1 MYNDVFIKIF
11 VALFGC
17 KPEVPDNFRAARL
30 LYARLRSMTTRI
42 GDGEFDAMVS
52 RLRIEI
58 RLAWATVAEMYEEVA
73 SGGALEGDMV
83 IQRLHPKPEQ
93 CFLKYDHTVPYREQ
107 ELTIWSAELR
117 ALIEA
122 MHAALA
128 KFEPYASGGDHR
140 EFPEL
145 FRSAWGDLL
154 RSFGLNPTPRYSP
167 KPVYPKIITRKLH
180 GRALLLTR
188 DVLWWHNAPHEAE
201 RRLRDFRNP
210 YALANKLFREE
221 GKRRAKAKAKA
232 EARAAAERRGEVYTS
247 HSSSEDEGGSV
258 PTFAEAMGVR
268 AVCVPLLVSV
278 CASLKPCAVAALPC
292 ELFRGPSA
300 HKPEEFQRPRV
311 RGAIRPGAWHV
322 TLSRACVAPSLHY
335 PMGMQKPPD
344 DRAQL
349 LRWITLNVFVCH
361 HVRTRKPQYHTTAVG
376 AARNTERL
384 RAQPGR
390 RRPKEKGTPS
400 RACRSLGFA
409 APWEASRASCV
420 LLQLDSPRHTRA
432 WRFCITILP
441 PSSGLVRPFSLLAL
455 RRCRVSCTCACCAD
469 FGSCV
474 RLKRAWLCDSRG
486 TPFVGRL
493 YNGPLRPTLAGA
505 IDVDPACNGRFAE
518 TEGGAGESDQASDA
532 ASDAASDSPGEGA
545 GALSPESS
553 APSSRAA
560 SPSAAGSAGADAGG
574 AYVGS

>member
-30 LYARLRSMTTRI
+30 LYARLRGMTTRI

-107 ELTIWSAELR
+107 ELTIWSAELG

-180 GRALLLTR
+180 GRALPLTR

-221 GKRRAKAKAKA
+221 AKRRAKAKAKA

-268 AVCVPLLVSV
+268 AVCVPRPSLLVSV

-322 TLSRACVAPSLHY
+322 TLAARVLRPRCITPCVCRNPRMTAPSFCA
-335 PMGMQKPPD
+335 G
-344 DRAQL
+344 
-349 LRWITLNVFVCH
+349 
-361 HVRTRKPQYHTTAVG
+361 
-376 AARNTERL
+376 
-384 RAQPGR
+384 
-390 RRPKEKGTPS
+390 S
-400 RACRSLGFA
+400 RSTC
-409 APWEASRASCV
+409 SCV
-420 LLQLDSPRHTRA
+420 TMCAPANRSITPRR
-432 WRFCITILP
+432 
-441 PSSGLVRPFSLLAL
+441 LAL
-455 RRCRVSCTCACCAD
+455 RGTRSVYEPSLVGGVRRRKVLHRGRVALWALPLLGKPRELLACFCSWTHHD
-469 FGSCV
+469 I
-474 RLKRAWLCDSRG
+474 R
-486 TPFVGRL
+486 
-493 YNGPLRPTLAGA
+493 
-505 IDVDPACNGRFAE
+505 E
-518 TEGGAGESDQASDA
+518 
-532 ASDAASDSPGEGA
+532 PG
-545 GALSPESS
+545 LS
-553 APSSRAA
+553 
-560 SPSAAGSAGADAGG
+560 
-574 AYVGS
+574 V

>member
-1 MYNDVFIKIF
+1 MDVAYYVDLADGPRLAPSDDASEAGRGGAEKGPVPRAVLCPVFSNKRCDAWFFGYPLFYFFADVPADKLIGPFASTHLLVLSPRIVDSVCDHCLVRVGTLSGRHGEITDNQGDRYHGDRVKMYNDVFIKIF

-154 RSFGLNPTPRYSP
+154 RSFGLNPTPCYSP

-221 GKRRAKAKAKA
+221 GKRRAKAMAKAK
-232 EARAAAERRGEVYTS
+232 ARAAAERRGEVYTH

-268 AVCVPLLVSV
+268 AVCVPRPSLLVSV
-278 CASLKPCAVAALPC
+278 LRLVEALRCCILTMRAVPRAVRPQDGGIPASA
-292 ELFRGPSA
+292 
-300 HKPEEFQRPRV
+300 RPR
-311 RGAIRPGAWHV
+311 RYTPR
-322 TLSRACVAPSLHY
+322 CVA
-335 PMGMQKPPD
+335 
-344 DRAQL
+344 
-349 LRWITLNVFVCH
+349 
-361 HVRTRKPQYHTTAVG
+361 
-376 AARNTERL
+376 
-384 RAQPGR
+384 
-390 RRPKEKGTPS
+390 
-400 RACRSLGFA
+400 
-409 APWEASRASCV
+409 
-420 LLQLDSPRHTRA
+420 RH
-432 WRFCITILP
+432 
-441 PSSGLVRPFSLLAL
+441 S
-455 RRCRVSCTCACCAD
+455 
-469 FGSCV
+469 
-474 RLKRAWLCDSRG
+474 
-486 TPFVGRL
+486 
-493 YNGPLRPTLAGA
+493 
-505 IDVDPACNGRFAE
+505 
-518 TEGGAGESDQASDA
+518 
-532 ASDAASDSPGEGA
+532 
-545 GALSPESS
+545 
-553 APSSRAA
+553 
-560 SPSAAGSAGADAGG
+560 
-574 AYVGS
+574 